1 VIPDFAEMYGIEAT
15 SELVR
20 ELRAAHP
27 SGIHLLRRNIET
39 PEQVRELVRTLTREL
54 GDGLDFAVRH
64 EGGAVT
70 PFVRGVTAFPGLEA
84 LEIAANPVLAR
95 EVGRAMGNELAAMG
109 ITVNLVAESG
119 PMAAELAIG
128 LRCVGIKVGVG
139 AVVPDGAREPDEA
152 EGAALAGDMAREA
165 LRIGRDPLLL
175 LPLPSG
181 SRAGLIVP
189 RLGDVADRIPIPMD
203 LRATAALLRP
213 KIGASVGVLEVAV
226 QPDDPAIAM
235 AADWAAAQDV
245 AIFLCFDAH
254 RFAGQRRLLEAL
266 SARSGRLIV
275 ATIGNSSDAD
285 LAGPR
290 ATIVR
295 TCGFQACQLLAAL
308 DSIFETAAA
317 VGKQR

>member
-1 VIPDFAEMYGIEAT
+1 LIPDFAEMYGIEAT

-39 PEQVRELVRTLTREL
+39 PDQVRELVRTLTREL

-70 PFVRGVTAFPGLEA
+70 PFVRGVTPFPGIEA

-109 ITVNLVAESG
+109 ITVNLISEGG
-119 PMAAELAIG
+119 PMAAEMAIG

-152 EGAALAGDMAREA
+152 EGIALAADVAREA

-175 LPLPSG
+175 LPLASG
-181 SRAGLIVP
+181 SRTGLILP
-189 RLGDVADRIPIPMD
+189 RLGDIGDRIPIPVE
-203 LRATAALLRP
+203 LRSTAAVLRP
-213 KIGASVGVLEVAV
+213 RIGASVGVLEVAI
-226 QPDDPAIAM
+226 QPDDRAIGM
-235 AADWAAAQDV
+235 AADWAQAQGAAV
-245 AIFLCFDAH
+245 FCCFDAQ
-254 RFAGQRRLLEAL
+254 RFPGQRRLLDAL
-266 SARSGRLIV
+266 VARCGRLV
-275 ATIGNSSDAD
+275 VVTIGNSADAD
-285 LAGPR
+285 LAGAR
-290 ATIVR
+290 STVVR
-295 TCGFQACQLLAAL
+295 TCGFQLCQLLAAA
-308 DSIFETAAA
+308 DSIFESSVVT
-317 VGKQR
+317 GKQR

>member
-1 VIPDFAEMYGIEAT
+1 VIPDFAEMYGIDAT
-15 SELVR
+15 SELLR

-64 EGGAVT
+64 EGGAET
-70 PFVRGVTAFPGLEA
+70 PFVRGVTAFPGVEA

-109 ITVNLVAESG
+109 ITVNLVDESG
-119 PMAAELAIG
+119 PMASEMAIG
-128 LRCVGIKVGVG
+128 LRCMGIKVGVG
-139 AVVPDGAREPDEA
+139 AVVPDAAREPDEA
-152 EGAALAGDMAREA
+152 EGAALAADVAREA
-165 LRIGRDPLLL
+165 LRVGRDPHLL

-181 SRAGLIVP
+181 CRAGLLVP
-189 RLGDVADRIPIPMD
+189 RLADVADRLPIPVD

-213 KIGASVGVLEVAV
+213 RIGASVGVLEVAV
-226 QPDDPAIAM
+226 QPDERAVGM
-235 AADWAAAQDV
+235 AVDWAAAQDV
-245 AIFLCFDAH
+245 AVFLCFDAH

-266 SARSGRLIV
+266 GSRCGRLIV
-275 ATIGNSSDAD
+275 ATIGNSADAD
-285 LAGPR
+285 IAGER

-295 TCGFQACQLLAAL
+295 TCGFQVSQLLAAL

-317 VGKQR
+317 LGKQR